1 MPQQTATLQNQIHP
15 SRRATSLAAY
25 FETIGQSKIR
35 KRQRSAMRV
44 LPHHR
49 SWRKMP
55 YTHIHHQI
63 IVDHPLAGCV
73 KLSANIAAL
82 QSSREGRYHRSGAAA
97 VNVVEP

>member
-1 MPQQTATLQNQIHP
+1 MTQRTDTLQNQIHP
-15 SRRATSLAAY
+15 GRLSNALAAY
-25 FETIGQSKIR
+25 FETISQSKIR

-44 LPHHR
+44 IPHRR

-73 KLSANIAAL
+73 ELSANITTL
-82 QSSREGRYHRSGAAA
+82 QSSRGGRYYRSRAAA